1 MTKLTTNL
9 SDLDRAQFILAT
21 MVRFQ
26 RDFEAGIYH
35 HEKRDLF
42 CEIRHPDG
50 QGGSLPIGRD
60 AHDMLC
66 ELAETAIT
74 KAALNGRTNVDTARS
89 ILGPIRVQLVSIER
103 QPPTD
108 AFLRRV
114 FEKTAVAL
122 RAKLTNRTYFLP
134 CHLMDTDDPR
144 EIVVGPVTF
153 LNRKAFRPRILAAL
167 RAIRTEV
174 DDFKREDKRLYA
186 QAARYYRG
194 FQWVAEVRV
203 EGCDPAVAPV
213 HARAAVTAALS
224 CLQLLL
230 GAGASNDMIVEGQP
244 RRWDR
249 SATLRLNEKGSL
261 EAEIQH
267 AFRSGANFEEG
278 WSSDLQN
285 PGMELAL
292 RLCGIVVESA
302 LPCENRPLSQRML
315 GAIQWFGEA
324 VREDSPS
331 TKLLKFITAI
341 EHIML
346 TGERDNL
353 TALLARRVAA
363 LCYEIGSATSRHDV
377 EKEFRRLYDLRS
389 KLIHGALSPWSP
401 KVGSELAA
409 AATLAE
415 NVANGALNSWRE
427 EGLFSLT
434 ATSKRMREWFAQV
447 VWMMIV
453 DTEPVAHVAEWMKA
467 RPGPLATRLR

>member
-1 MTKLTTNL
+1 MNR
-9 SDLDRAQFILAT
+9 SDLDRAKFIIAT

-26 RDFEAGIYH
+26 RDLEEEIYH
-35 HEKRDLF
+35 HEKWDQF

-50 QGGSLPIGRD
+50 RGGSLPIGRD
-60 AHDMLC
+60 AHDILC

-74 KAALNGRTNVDTARS
+74 KAELNGRTNVDTARS
-89 ILGPIRVQLVSIER
+89 ILGPILVQSILVER

-108 AFLRRV
+108 VLLRRV

-122 RAKLTNRTYFLP
+122 RAKLTDRTYFLP
-134 CHLMDTDDPR
+134 CHLMDTDDPH
-144 EIVVGPVTF
+144 EIALGPVTF

-167 RAIRTEV
+167 SAIRTEV

-203 EGCDPAVAPV
+203 EGCDPAVAPI
-213 HARAAVTAALS
+213 HARTAVTAALS

-230 GAGASNDMIVEGQP
+230 GARASNDMIVGGQP

-249 SATLRLNEKGSL
+249 SATLRLNDKGSL

-267 AFRSGANFEEG
+267 AFRSGAHFEEG

-285 PGMELAL
+285 PGMVLAL

-331 TKLLKFITAI
+331 TRLLKFISAI

-363 LCYEIGSATSRHDV
+363 LCYEIGSATSRNDV

-401 KVGSELAA
+401 KVESELAA

-427 EGLFSLT
+427 EGLLSST
-434 ATSKRMREWFAQV
+434 ATPKRMREWFAQV

-467 RPGPLATRLR
+467 QPSPLATRFR